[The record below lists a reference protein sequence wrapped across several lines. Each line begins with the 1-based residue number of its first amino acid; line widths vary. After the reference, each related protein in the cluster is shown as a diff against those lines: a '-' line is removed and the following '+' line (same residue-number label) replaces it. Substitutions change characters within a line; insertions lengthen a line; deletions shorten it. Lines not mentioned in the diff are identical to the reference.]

1 MKNNYEHVPPNFGWE
16 NGGGYYKKTVIDG
29 KTKIEGLYLYKSC
42 PFKFS
47 MSSYESGRYAVRGV
61 IRALDSEG
69 KVLQKRGKE
78 SEDIKS
84 RISKNERGM
93 DQRKLQVRKEIQCIQ
108 NSDALIKTCIASA
121 AEKLYVENKTLMEVQ
136 LEGLSNEMNI
146 TPYIA
151 AKIHGYDYIMQ
162 CHPKAS
168 NGTVEDRAKKLQRDC
183 SKLPSVPM
191 RKLSNKSIKASMQ
204 HAKMGI
210 VARKEMYDF
219 FNYCIDYGI
228 FDGNNPVEKPKKKK
242 TKGKAH
248 QIRVTRPDDLTPDEQ
263 DAFYAE
269 LGTNVTALKAAV
281 AILASGVGQKE
292 IVKLRWKDITFKSEK
307 DYVIVYLESF
317 NKLSYTHNYSRPL
330 VPRSALILRAYYDQ
344 LVAKS
349 KGDMSSKYVFP
360 NGKNKNEHLTPASI
374 IEYATRI
381 LVSIG
386 VDYGLMGKLHQE
398 DRKIAAARKIL
409 FNTYERNI
417 RSVCN
422 LEYDTGTTNFLLKKP
437 FGSDVTAD
445 SYTSF
450 TSELGARRIY
460 NIFKVLRKTEN
471 NDIRYDEQCNDED
484 VTRVYRPS
492 TNKQYLG
499 LHGKIVIPPGKEIIF
514 NCEHGFDGSYFVTN
528 YRARKVVE
536 T

>member
-1 MKNNYEHVPPNFGWE
+1 MKNNYKAVTSDSGWKNE
-16 NGGGYYKKTVIDG
+16 GGYYKKTVIDG

-47 MSSYESGRYAVRGV
+47 MTSCESGRYAMRGV
-61 IRALDSEG
+61 VRALDSEG

-78 SEDIKS
+78 AKDIKS
-84 RISKNERGM
+84 KISKNERGI
-93 DQRKLQVRKEIQCIQ
+93 DQRKLQVRKEIHCLL
-108 NSDALIKTCIASA
+108 NNDEMVKTCVASV
-121 AEKLYVENKTLMEVQ
+121 AEKLYVGNKTLMEVQ
-136 LEGLSNEMNI
+136 LEALANEMTI

-151 AKIHGYDYIMQ
+151 AKIYGYDYIKQ

-168 NGTVEDRAKKLQRDC
+168 NETVEDRAKKLQRDC
-183 SKLPSVPM
+183 SKLPSLPM
-191 RKLSNKSIKASMQ
+191 RKLSNKIIKDSMQ
-204 HAKMGI
+204 RTKMGMA
-210 VARKEMYDF
+210 ARKDIYYF

-228 FDGNNPVEKPKKKK
+228 LDGNNPVEKPIKKKV
-242 TKGKAH
+242 KGKTN
-248 QIRVTRPDDLTPDEQ
+248 QIRVTRPDELTPDEQ

-281 AILASGVGQKE
+281 AILASGVDPKE

-307 DYVIVYLESF
+307 DYVIVYLERLS
-317 NKLSYTHNYSRPL
+317 KLSYTHNYSRPL
-330 VPRSALILRAYYDQ
+330 VPRSALIVREYYEQ
-344 LVAKS
+344 EVAIS

-360 NGKNKNEHLTPASI
+360 NGKYKNEHLKPAAI

-381 LVSIG
+381 LILIG
-386 VDYGLMGKLHQE
+386 VDYGLMGKLHIV
-398 DRKIAAARKIL
+398 DRRIAAARKIL

-422 LEYDTGTTNFLLKKP
+422 LENDTGTTNFLLKKP

-450 TSELGARRIY
+450 ASELGTRRIY

-484 VTRVYRPS
+484 VTRVFRPS

-514 NCEHGFDGSYFVTN
+514 NCEHGFDGSYFVTS
-528 YRARKVVE
+528 YRVRKVE